1 MTPHERL
8 SANDSPSNEF
18 DEKLTAYLD
27 GELDADASRALEDLI
42 AENAEVRRRVQ
53 ELDRAWDMLE
63 SLKPAGVG
71 ESFTRT
77 TVEMVQMENGGV
89 SLPRHRGRFRRF
101 LAYLSVAA
109 VCFVVGFGLASGYLS
124 RRETQLLRDL
134 PVVERLDAY
143 LQVETIDFLRDLK
156 EEGLFDTEAPNE
168 GP

>member
-8 SANDSPSNEF
+8 SGYDPVSPEF

-53 ELDRAWDMLE
+53 ELDRAWNMLE

-77 TVEMVQMENGGV
+77 TVEMVQMENGV
-89 SLPRHRGRFRRF
+89 SLPRRRTWFHRY
-101 LAYLSVAA
+101 LAYLSVVS
-109 VCFVVGFGLASGYLS
+109 VCFLLGFGVASGYFS
-124 RRETQLLRDL
+124 RQENLLLRDL

-143 LQVETIDFLRDLK
+143 LHVETMEFLRALR
-156 EEGLFDTEAPNE
+156 EEGLFDEEVPHEAP
-168 GP
+168 